1 MKKIEAII
9 RPTKLEEVKKALS
22 AVNINS
28 ITITEANGRG
38 KQKGTV
44 RLSKGEHDS
53 RYTWH
58 RMDILPKVKLEI
70 FVNDD
75 EAQKVV
81 NAISSTAWTGNI
93 GDGKI
98 FVLPVENVI
107 RIRTGEI
114 DEKAL

>member
-22 AVNINS
+22 AANINS

-44 RLSKGEHDS
+44 KLSRDGLDS

-70 FVNDD
+70 IVKDD

-81 NAISSTAWTGNI
+81 NTISSTAWTGNM

>member
-44 RLSKGEHDS
+44 KLSRDGLDS
-53 RYTWH
+53 QYAWH

-70 FVNDD
+70 FVKDD
-75 EAQKVV
+75 EAQKAV
-81 NAISSTAWTGNI
+81 NAISSTAWTGNM

-98 FVLPVENVI
+98 FVLPVENII

>member
-22 AVNINS
+22 AAKINS

-38 KQKGTV
+38 KQNGTV
-44 RLSKGEHDS
+44 KLSKGGLDS

-70 FVNDD
+70 FVKDD

-81 NAISSTAWTGNI
+81 NIISNTAWTGNI

-98 FVLPVENVI
+98 FVLPVENI
-107 RIRTGEI
+107 LRIRTGEI

>member
-22 AVNINS
+22 AAKYNS
-28 ITITEANGRG
+28 ISVTEINGRG

-44 RLSKGEHDS
+44 QQIKEDGES
-53 RYTWH
+53 RYTWY
-58 RMDILPKVKLEI
+58 RREILPKVKVEI

-75 EAQKVV
+75 EAQKVI
-81 NAISSTAWTGNI
+81 NTISTSAWTGDI

-98 FVLPVENVI
+98 FILPVDNVI
-107 RIRTGEI
+107 KIRTGEM

>member
-22 AVNINS
+22 VAHFNS

-38 KQKGTV
+38 RQRGAIK
-44 RLSKGEHDS
+44 LAKGEAES

-58 RMDILPKVKLEI
+58 RMDILPKVKVELI
-70 FVNDD
+70 VNDD
-75 EAQKVV
+75 EAQTVIDT
-81 NAISSTAWTGNI
+81 ISRTAWTGNV

-98 FVLPVENVI
+98 FILPVENVI
-107 RIRTGEI
+107 RIRTGEKG
-114 DEKAL
+114 EKAL